1 MLIDE
6 IEKKNINKK
15 IKRNKKMRTTIE
27 IKTKIRTTLN
37 FGWASAIPEE
47 MREITRGGIQVS
59 PNYLESP
66 YMRYHL
72 TFWMTWWLT
81 LFGCQEVLHTL
92 LEEYN
97 RLQRVGVCHIRTNN
111 FYFKIIFYIF

>member
-1 MLIDE
+1 
-6 IEKKNINKK
+6 
-15 IKRNKKMRTTIE
+15 MRTTIE

-47 MREITRGGIQVS
+47 RREIRRGGIQLS
-59 PNYLESP
+59 PNYLE

-72 TFWMTWWLT
+72 TLWMTWWLT
-81 LFGCQEVLHTL
+81 LFGCQEVLNTPI
-92 LEEYN
+92 EEYN
-97 RLQRVGVCHIRTNN
+97 RLPRVGACHICANN

>member
-6 IEKKNINKK
+6 IAKKNINKK
-15 IKRNKKMRTTIE
+15 IKKIKRMRTPIE

-47 MREITRGGIQVS
+47 RREIRRGGIQLS
-59 PNYLESP
+59 PNYLE

-72 TFWMTWWLT
+72 TLWMTWWLT
-81 LFGCQEVLHTL
+81 LFGCQEVLNTPI
-92 LEEYN
+92 EEYN
-97 RLQRVGVCHIRTNN
+97 RLPHVGVCHIRTNN